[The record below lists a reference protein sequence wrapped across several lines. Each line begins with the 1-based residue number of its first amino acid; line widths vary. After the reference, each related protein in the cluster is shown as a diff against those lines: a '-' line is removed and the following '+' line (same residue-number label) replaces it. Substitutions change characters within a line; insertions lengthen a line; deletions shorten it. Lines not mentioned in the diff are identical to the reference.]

1 MDTDQISTARSS
13 ARDLPRRHRLCAPLF
28 LIAALLLALGLS
40 PMPALAAQD
49 AAETLFTQAVDS
61 YNKNQFPQ
69 ALAAFHQVSGP
80 HAQEAQQFIGKIN
93 AYQEAMQVANSAM
106 DRTPDELDANSL
118 AFAIQQLEKAIRIKS
133 DGPSNPQERLAKA
146 REMKA
151 QFDKTHAA
159 SSQAMDTEF
168 CTKALA
174 AAQEHH
180 FKEAAQLMCAVANDN
195 PGYSCGGDEA
205 VHMCQVN
212 GDLAKM
218 DKGSYDRGP
227 AERTAPVGAAN
238 TPPMPAGTTANSAL
252 DKAKA
257 AYDSNNFDRAR
268 TLFQRASSD
277 PSSGDFLDKI
287 SRYTDA
293 MSSAEKSSRSGQY
306 DSARQS
312 FLAATA
318 IKSDGPG
325 DPQNRAAAMQLLLGL
340 DQFYSGDYQS
350 AIQNLQN
357 CARSGAQKQPLIHFY
372 LGASKLGRYFV
383 TGSEDASL
391 QQDAMNDLKQ
401 AKQAGFKATTQDIS
415 PKILQTYKE
424 LQF

>member
-1 MDTDQISTARSS
+1 LTA
-13 ARDLPRRHRLCAPLF
+13 
-28 LIAALLLALGLS
+28 IALVDAS
-40 PMPALAAQD
+40 ALAAQD
-49 AAETLFTQAVDS
+49 AADTLFTQAVDA

-69 ALAAFHQVSGP
+69 ALAAFQQVSGP
-80 HAQEAQQFIGKIN
+80 HAQEGQQYIGKIT
-93 AYQEAMQVANSAM
+93 AYQEAIQVARSAM

-118 AFAIQQLEKAIRIKS
+118 VFAIQQLEKAIRIKS
-133 DGPSNPQERLAKA
+133 DGPFNPQERLAKA

-151 QFDKTHAA
+151 QFDKSHAA

-168 CTKALA
+168 CAKALA

-180 FKEAAQLMCAVANDN
+180 FKEAAQLICAVANDN

-205 VHMCQVN
+205 IHMCQVN
-212 GDLAKM
+212 GDLARM
-218 DKGSYDRGP
+218 DKGSYDRSP
-227 AERTAPVGAAN
+227 AERTAPNGPSATT
-238 TPPMPAGTTANSAL
+238 TPTPAGSAANSAL

-257 AYDSNNFDRAR
+257 AYNSNNFDRAR

-277 PSSGDFLDKI
+277 PSSADFLDKI

-293 MSSAEKSSRSGQY
+293 MANADKSSRAGQY

-312 FLAATA
+312 FLAAAA

-357 CARSGAQKQPLIHFY
+357 CARSGAQKQPLVHFY

-383 TGSEDASL
+383 TGGEDASL

-401 AKQAGFKATTQDIS
+401 AKQAGFKVATQDVS
-415 PKILQTYKE
+415 PKILQTYKD

>member
-1 MDTDQISTARSS
+1 VGLTEIIAMFNLRFRNLLSISILLTA
-13 ARDLPRRHRLCAPLF
+13 
-28 LIAALLLALGLS
+28 LALI
-40 PMPALAAQD
+40 PTPACAAQD
-49 AAETLFTQAVDS
+49 AADTLFTQAVDA

-69 ALAAFHQVSGP
+69 ALAAFQQVSGP
-80 HAQEAQQFIGKIN
+80 HSQEAQQYITKV
-93 AYQEAMQVANSAM
+93 ASYQEAMQVARSAM
-106 DRTPDELDANSL
+106 DRSPDELDANSL

-133 DGPSNPQERLAKA
+133 DGPFNPQERLAKA

-151 QFDKTHAA
+151 QFDKSHAA

-168 CTKALA
+168 CAKALA

-180 FKEAAQLMCAVANDN
+180 FKEAAQLICAVANDD
-195 PGYSCGGDEA
+195 PGYPCGGDEA

-218 DKGSYDRGP
+218 DKGSH
-227 AERTAPVGAAN
+227 ERSPGEKFVPDEALN
-238 TPPMPAGTTANSAL
+238 TTATPAVLNTNSVL

-257 AYDSNNFDRAR
+257 AYDNNNFDRAR
-268 TLFQRASSD
+268 TLFQRTGYE
-277 PSSGDFLDKI
+277 SGAADYLDKI

-293 MSSAEKSSRSGQY
+293 MSNAEKSGRAGQY

-312 FLAATA
+312 FLAAAT
-318 IKSDGPG
+318 IKPNGPG
-325 DPQNRAAAMQLLLGL
+325 DPQNRAAAMQLLLGV

-350 AIQNLQN
+350 AIQNLQD
-357 CARSGAQKQPLIHFY
+357 CARTGMQKQPLVHFY
-372 LGASKLGRYFV
+372 LGASKLGRYFM

-401 AKQAGFKATTQDIS
+401 AKKAGFKAAAQDVS
-415 PKILQTYKE
+415 PKILQAYKD